1 MLQKITADIN
11 VYDIYVSF
19 GCSAAGFKV
28 EGPALKFY
36 ITFPIYKVHG
46 ITLHTHIDVYAFLHK
61 TLSPTKLES
70 LVGNDRADSSVF

>member
-1 MLQKITADIN
+1 M
-11 VYDIYVSF
+11 
-19 GCSAAGFKV
+19 

-46 ITLHTHIDVYAFLHK
+46 ITLHTHIDVYAFLNK